1 MKTHLSKKE
10 IEGILLEYNIDKLIR
25 YKEFTAGSVQTN
37 IMIETQQ
44 GRFVLKCYKTRS
56 KESALFELN
65 LLNRL
70 SKTALP
76 IAKPLKSLA
85 GDLFVEHNGKLCAV
99 MTFLVGEHAK
109 NPNDYS
115 KVDQAN
121 EVVKALVALHK
132 NTHGYKP
139 KNYQLRDSYDP
150 ECCKRTAKIF
160 VKKLKSKTK
169 AGERMVWLNNELKS
183 VLIPKNIPRGVCHC
197 DTHCSNFLFKGS
209 KLTGMIDFDD
219 AGYTWLIYDIANLLY
234 FWAWKPGQNIN
245 FTKAKKLINEYQK
258 YGKLS
263 ASEKK
268 HLYDVL
274 KMVILMSA
282 SWFIHVDNDFRQEQE
297 RIDYLNKIGRELFQD
312 KLFN

>member
-1 MKTHLSKKE
+1 MKVKLLKKE
-10 IEGILLEYNIDKLIR
+10 IEAVVLMYGLGELVR

-44 GRFVLKCYKTRS
+44 SRFVLKCYKTRS

-70 SKTALP
+70 SKITLP
-76 IAKPLKSLA
+76 IAKPLKSLS
-85 GDLFVEHNGKLCAV
+85 GDLLVEHDDKLCAI
-99 MTFLVGEHAK
+99 MHLLEGSHAK

-121 EVVKALVALHK
+121 QVVKALATLHK
-132 NTHGYKP
+132 NTCGYKP

-150 ECCKRTAKIF
+150 ECCQRTAKIF
-160 VKKLKSKTK
+160 VKKLKSKTR
-169 AGERMVWLNNELKS
+169 AGERMKWLNDELES
-183 VLIPKNIPRGVCHC
+183 VLIPKNIPKGVCHC

-219 AGYTWLIYDIANLLY
+219 SGYTWLIYDIANLLY
-234 FWAWKPGQNIN
+234 FWAWKPEKGLD
-245 FTKAKKLINEYQK
+245 FTKAKKLIDEYQK
-258 YGKLS
+258 HRKLN

-268 HLYDVL
+268 YLFDVL

-282 SWFIHVDNDFRQEQE
+282 SWFIHADDDFKQEQE
-297 RIDYLNKIGRELFQD
+297 RIDYLNKIGRDAFQD